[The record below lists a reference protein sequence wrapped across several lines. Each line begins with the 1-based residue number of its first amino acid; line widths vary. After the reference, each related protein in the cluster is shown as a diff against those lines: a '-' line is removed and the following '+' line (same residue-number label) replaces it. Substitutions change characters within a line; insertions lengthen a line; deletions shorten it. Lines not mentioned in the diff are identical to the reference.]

1 MSEKKDIKDIE
12 DIEETDRRQNGGRET
27 VLYVESESGA
37 AGGIDTQQFLNLSIF
52 ILLLAFFVVLNVHS
66 TVDTHRVRPV
76 MSSLEQQFK
85 LSSGVAPADVD
96 SPGNEGAGSTLEAVE
111 GIFKAASIS
120 FKIQKIDGDD
130 IFVVVL
136 SRRDFDEA
144 LSQAV
149 EGAIVQGK
157 PKAGNIYARH
167 ARLFTQLS
175 VMLRPREAQYG
186 YHMTV
191 HSNTDNPAAP
201 HRTELEQLKK
211 YQESLKHLGFS
222 DAVVSYGFTPRIRG
236 EVQLYFQPRAYI
248 F

>member
-1 MSEKKDIKDIE
+1 
-12 DIEETDRRQNGGRET
+12 
-27 VLYVESESGA
+27 
-37 AGGIDTQQFLNLSIF
+37 
-52 ILLLAFFVVLNVHS
+52 
-66 TVDTHRVRPV
+66 V
-76 MSSLEQQFK
+76 MSSLEQQFQI
-85 LSSGVAPADVD
+85 SSAVAPADID
-96 SPGNEGAGSTLEAVE
+96 SPGQEGAGSTLAVVE
-111 GIFKAASIS
+111 GIFNAASIS

-130 IFVVVL
+130 IFVVIL

-149 EGAIVQGK
+149 EGAVVQGK

-175 VMLRPREAQYG
+175 AMLRPREAEYG

-191 HSNTDNPAAP
+191 HSNTGDPANP
-201 HRTELEQLKK
+201 HRTELERLKK
-211 YQESLKHLGFS
+211 YQESLRHLGFT

-236 EVQLYFQPRAYI
+236 EVRLYFQPRAHI